1 MGDANS
7 CYMNVAGDPT
17 HEGSKRFESIIT
29 DKEFYNK
36 WIYTLI
42 PNLSINTFGDMKKPI
57 RLYVEKNGDN
67 QIATC
72 RKSYTTWKNDG

>member
-1 MGDANS
+1 MNIHINS
-7 CYMNVAGDPT
+7 Q
-17 HEGSKRFESIIT
+17 SI
-29 DKEFYNK
+29 Y
-36 WIYTLI
+36 
-42 PNLSINTFGDMKKPI
+42 TFGDMKKPI